1 MAETINV
8 LILGT
13 ATAGASIGLA
23 LQRAGANFNR
33 IGYDPDPPTARQ
45 AQQTGAV
52 DKVVSHPGGAAAG
65 ADLVLLNLSSAHAL
79 WAVEAVADR
88 LKPDTVVLSTAGLR
102 DTMMQGVRAR
112 LAPKNLCLGAVPFLG
127 PHRALAP
134 TEGVGEP
141 AADMFE
147 KGMLGIVAPP
157 GTPEG
162 AVQICMDLAA
172 ILGATPFFLE
182 PAELD
187 SLTATS
193 EEVPSVLA
201 AVLLESLEV
210 NPGWRDQRRLV
221 GRSFAQL
228 AGLIERRAGGGWAE
242 ELIANRGPLIARLEA
257 LAQELESLRAMLAS
271 ADEGGL
277 TARLDR
283 AAEIYRDW
291 RSVRIESRPDH
302 GVELPGVP
310 RIDLFERLLGGRK
323 RPVPK

>member
-1 MAETINV
+1 MAENISI

-13 ATAGASIGLA
+13 GSTAASMGLA
-23 LQRAGANFNR
+23 LRRAGENFNR
-33 IGYDPDPPTARQ
+33 IGYDPDPATARQ
-45 AQQTGAV
+45 AQQAGAV
-52 DKVVSHPGGAAAG
+52 DKVISHPRGAAEE
-65 ADLVLLNLSSAHAL
+65 ADLVLLNLSSPHAL
-79 WAVEAVADR
+79 WAAEAIAER
-88 LKPDTVVLSTAGLR
+88 LKPDTVVLSTVGLR
-102 DTMMQGVRAR
+102 DAAMQAVRMR
-112 LAPKNLCLGAVPFLG
+112 LAPKNLCLGAVPFL
-127 PHRALAP
+127 AP
-134 TEGVGEP
+134 TEVVGES

-182 PAELD
+182 SAELD
-187 SLTATS
+187 SVTATS
-193 EEVPSVLA
+193 EEIPSVLA
-201 AVLLESLEV
+201 AALLESLQV

-271 ADEGGL
+271 GDEGGL
-277 TARLDR
+277 TARLER
-283 AAEIYRDW
+283 AAEIYQDW
-291 RSVRIESRPDH
+291 RSVRLASRPDH

-310 RIDLFERLLGGRK
+310 RLDLFERLLGRRQ
-323 RPVPK
+323 RPVPKKT

>member
-13 ATAGASIGLA
+13 GTAGASIGLA
-23 LQRAGANFNR
+23 LRRAGANFNR

-45 AQQTGAV
+45 AQRTGAV
-52 DKVVSHPGGAAAG
+52 DKVVSHPGGAAAEG
-65 ADLVLLNLSSAHAL
+65 DLVLLNLSSAQAL
-79 WAVEAVADR
+79 RAAETIAER
-88 LKPDTVVLSTAGLR
+88 LKADTVVLSTAGLR
-102 DTMMQGVRAR
+102 DAALQEVRTR

-127 PHRALAP
+127 PRRALG
-134 TEGVGEP
+134 TEGVGVP

-147 KGMLGIVAPP
+147 QGMLGIVAPP
-157 GTPEG
+157 GTPKG

-187 SLTATS
+187 SVTATS
-193 EEVPSVLA
+193 EEIPSVLA
-201 AVLLESLEV
+201 AVLLESLQA

-221 GRSFAQL
+221 GSSFAQL

-257 LAQELESLRAMLAS
+257 LEQELESLRAMLAS

-277 TARLDR
+277 TSRLDR
-283 AAEIYRDW
+283 AAELYRDW
-291 RSVRIESRPDH
+291 RSVRLESRPDH

-310 RIDLFERLLGGRK
+310 RINLFERLLGGRK